1 MNMKVIIKRDGKEYE
16 LTYAEL
22 LEAHQVF
29 ENRMVIDK
37 LVEALAARMCDE
49 DDEEDAAIIG
59 SIRYLYDAVEKAIE
73 NDIDKYLDSY
83 IYEYQ
88 CKYDTSLDA
97 AVEWFVDESGMFW
110 PILDTVIESAKNA
123 AHAESAEA

>member
-1 MNMKVIIKRDGKEYE
+1 MNTKVIIERDGKEYE

-29 ENRMVIDK
+29 ENRMVVDK
-37 LVEALAARMCDE
+37 LVEALAARMSDE
-49 DDEEDAAIIG
+49 DDEEDAAVIG
-59 SIRYLYDAVEKAIE
+59 SIGYLYEAIEKAIE
-73 NDIDKYLDSY
+73 NDIDRYLDRY

-97 AVEWFVDESGMFW
+97 AVDWFVESSGMYW
-110 PILDTVIESAKNA
+110 PILDAVIDNAKNT
-123 AHAESAEA
+123 AHAESPEA

>member
-1 MNMKVIIKRDGKEYE
+1 MNTKVIIKRDGKEYE

-37 LVEALAARMCDE
+37 LVEALAARMSDE
-49 DDEEDAAIIG
+49 DDEEDATIIG
-59 SIRYLYDAVEKAIE
+59 SIGYLYEAVEKAVE
-73 NDIDKYLDSY
+73 NDIDKYLDRY

-88 CKYDTSLDA
+88 MKYDTYLDA
-97 AVEWFVDESGMFW
+97 AVEWFVDESGMYW
-110 PILDTVIESAKNA
+110 PILDAVIESAKNT
-123 AHAESAEA
+123 AHAESTEA